1 MQKEILKPPEETYK
15 AMALYIYIN
24 EETYKAMALYIY
36 IYKQSHKHITPC
48 LYISGRKTHKSAG
61 R

>member
-36 IYKQSHKHITPC
+36 INNHINT
-48 LYISGRKTHKSAG
+48 
-61 R
+61 